1 MLEQAQLLTQTEILL
16 DSDIL
21 GTFIGFYFYLLIV
34 LIVSFLNICSV
45 DKFEFLYNKQK
56 SFFEFKHKLFFIIM
70 YSKEKHIISKKT
82 FITEVIGYCLFILS
96 VIMFVISLYKD
107 IIISFI
113 LLGILAVFIFTFGCI
128 TGHMNQQTTKQ

>member
-1 MLEQAQLLTQTEILL
+1 MLELVQLLIQTEILL

-34 LIVSFLNICSV
+34 LIVSFLNIYAV
-45 DKFEFLYNKQK
+45 DKYEFLYNKQK

-82 FITEVIGYCLFILS
+82 FITEVIGYCLFVLS

-107 IIISFI
+107 VIKAII
-113 LLGILAVFIFTFGCI
+113 LLGIVAVFIFTFGCI
-128 TGHMNQQTTKQ
+128 TGDMYGKTTKQ

>member
-45 DKFEFLYNKQK
+45 DEYEFLNNKQK
-56 SFFEFKHKLFFIIM
+56 SFFEFKHKLFFIIT

-82 FITEVIGYCLFILS
+82 FITEIICYCLFILS

>member
-1 MLEQAQLLTQTEILL
+1 MLELTQLLTQTEVLL

-45 DKFEFLYNKQK
+45 DEYEFLNNKQK
-56 SFFEFKHKLFFIIM
+56 SFFEFKHKLFFIIT

-82 FITEVIGYCLFILS
+82 FITEIICYCLFILS

-128 TGHMNQQTTKQ
+128 TGHMVRQTKKK

>member
-45 DKFEFLYNKQK
+45 DDYEFLNNKQK
-56 SFFEFKHKLFFIIM
+56 SFFEFKHKLFFIIT

-82 FITEVIGYCLFILS
+82 FLTEIICYCLFILS

>member
-45 DKFEFLYNKQK
+45 DEYEFLNNKQK
-56 SFFEFKHKLFFIIM
+56 SFFEFKHKLFFIIT

-82 FITEVIGYCLFILS
+82 FITEIICYCLFILS

-113 LLGILAVFIFTFGCI
+113 LLGILSVFIFTFGCI
-128 TGHMNQQTTKQ
+128 TGHMVRQTTKQ

>member
-1 MLEQAQLLTQTEILL
+1 MLELVQLLTQTEILL
-16 DSDIL
+16 DSDML
-21 GTFIGFYFYLLIV
+21 GTIIASYFFLSLI
-34 LIVSFLNICSV
+34 LFVSFVNIYSV
-45 DKFEFLYNKQK
+45 DKYEFLYNKQK
-56 SFFEFKHKLFFIIM
+56 SFFEFKHKLFFIIT

-82 FITEVIGYCLFILS
+82 FITEIICYCLFILS

-128 TGHMNQQTTKQ
+128 TSHMVRQTKKK

>member
-45 DKFEFLYNKQK
+45 DEYEFLNNKQK
-56 SFFEFKHKLFFIIM
+56 SFFEFKHKLFFIIT

-82 FITEVIGYCLFILS
+82 FITEVIGYCLFVLS
-96 VIMFVISLYKD
+96 VIIFVISLYKD
-107 IIISFI
+107 IIIAFI
-113 LLGILAVFIFTFGCI
+113 LLGILSVFIFTFGCI

>member
-45 DKFEFLYNKQK
+45 DEYEFLNNKQK
-56 SFFEFKHKLFFIIM
+56 SFFEFKHKLFFIIT

-82 FITEVIGYCLFILS
+82 FITEIICYCLFILS

-128 TGHMNQQTTKQ
+128 TGHMVRQTKKK